1 MKKVSHKPFEIWL
14 KQQNT
19 HDRVQP
25 VAGTSLDTELI
36 KLRVYRTPKPT
47 FWQRLKGRFHE

>member
-14 KQQNT
+14 EQQNT

-25 VAGTSLDTELI
+25 ITGIKSDVYLI
-36 KLRVYRTPKPT
+36 NLQLHHTPKPSV
-47 FWQRLKGRFHE
+47 WQRVRGWL

>member
-1 MKKVSHKPFEIWL
+1 MKKVSRKPFEIWL

-25 VAGTSLDTELI
+25 VTGIKSDVYLI
-36 KLRVYRTPKPT
+36 NLCVHHTLKRG
-47 FWQRLKGRFHE
+47 FWQRLKGWK